1 MGRMAR
7 RRQKIWITRAQPGAA
22 ATADRVRA
30 LGHDALVAP
39 LLAVHAIEDVQV
51 DLSGVAALAFTSAN
65 GVRTFADICA
75 ERSLRVFAVGAAT
88 AQAARAAGFKLV
100 LSADGDVEALA
111 EGIGQRRGELRGAVL
126 HPGAL
131 ELAGDLAGA
140 LEKQGVTARSLIL
153 YETAPVKLAPEAV
166 SQLVLADAVLLHSPR
181 AAKVLAAVL
190 KTHPAPKLRA
200 LGLSKAVVK
209 PLVRSKLASRAFPSM
224 PLEGALLNLIDRS
237 P

>member
-1 MGRMAR
+1 RRGGLLALEAAATRRLRPRLDGRFFQAQRPLDRRLFAGLFVFVHRSASWTAKVVPSYRVCRRLRLSELMGRMAR

-65 GVRTFADICA
+65 VVRCFADICA

-111 EGIGQRRGELRGAVL
+111 DGIGQRRAELRGAVL
-126 HPGAL
+126 HPGAA
-131 ELAGDLAGA
+131 EPAGDLAGA
-140 LEKQGVTARSLIL
+140 LAKQGVTARSLIL
-153 YETAPVKLAPEAV
+153 YETVPAAIEPE
-166 SQLVLADAVLLHSPR
+166 
-181 AAKVLAAVL
+181 
-190 KTHPAPKLRA
+190 
-200 LGLSKAVVK
+200 
-209 PLVRSKLASRAFPSM
+209 
-224 PLEGALLNLIDRS
+224 
-237 P
+237 

>member
-1 MGRMAR
+1 MAR

-22 ATADRVRA
+22 ATAERVRA
-30 LGHDALVAP
+30 LGHDAIVAP
-39 LLAVHAIEDVQV
+39 LLAVRAFEDVQV
-51 DLSGVAALAFTSAN
+51 DLVGVAALAFTSAN
-65 GVRTFADICA
+65 GVRCFADICA
-75 ERSLRVFAVGAAT
+75 ERAIRVFAVGAST

-126 HPGAL
+126 HPGAA
-131 ELAGDLAGA
+131 EPAGDLAGA
-140 LEKQGVTARSLIL
+140 LEKLGVTARSLIL
-153 YETAPVKLAPEAV
+153 YETEPVKLNAEVAA
-166 SQLVLADAVLLHSPR
+166 QLVLADAVLLHSPR
-181 AAKVLAAVL
+181 AAQVLAALL

-209 PLVRSKLASRAFPSM
+209 PLVRAKLAARLFPSM
-224 PLEGALLNLIDRS
+224 PLEGALLNLIDRN